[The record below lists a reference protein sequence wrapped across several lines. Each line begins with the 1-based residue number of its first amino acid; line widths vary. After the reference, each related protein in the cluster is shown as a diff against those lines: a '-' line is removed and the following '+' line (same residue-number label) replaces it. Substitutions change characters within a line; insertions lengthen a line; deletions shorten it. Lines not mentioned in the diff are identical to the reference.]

1 MNTDTINLINRP
13 YQEIVDDI
21 LTAVVGGVVN
31 EPIEFDI
38 KNDLYPLAEPA
49 RDIRIITGT
58 ITNKDTGKPESH
70 TFQKEIDF
78 VFSERDNAVIWQI
91 EGGTLPRDNTKF
103 YVDYFRKNSK
113 SPLSDINV
121 GSVTRTLG
129 EAISRE
135 IATVY
140 QQINLAYLA
149 GFIDTATGKSLDLV
163 VAILGVTRKT
173 KDFAVGLVT
182 FLRDP
187 TIEGNIT
194 IPEGTQLTT
203 SKGEALFVTSQLRTL
218 QRGQVRIDIPVQATD
233 ASKGKAG
240 EVAAGTITTLSQA
253 IAGIAKVTNFEATIL
268 GAEDE
273 SDEALRSRAKA
284 VLRGLGKA
292 TLAALAQVIF
302 EGRATL
308 AEVFD
313 PNSPIDKRSEPGK
326 VSLLVESEPERFPSL
341 QASVEGTRAA
351 GVEATLI
358 ARYVFFKPRIVITEI
373 TSNIT
378 PAGKVKLVDEI
389 IAALQAYVDTLS
401 SNQPA
406 LGKDPD
412 PKKPDLIKAIEQV
425 KDVKKF
431 KIVDVIAW
439 RTEVGGNGTEAL
451 VEQIATAIQTT
462 TTPGEEG
469 MRNAIKGV
477 LESASSLVVPNAR
490 RTPDRSL
497 VQKLD
502 GSGRASDADIEAGEF
517 QIVTPLGN
525 DKWWVVLDME
535 LADIM
540 LKEAT

>member
-1 MNTDTINLINRP
+1 MNTDTVNLINRP

-21 LTAVVGGVVN
+21 LTAIVGGVVN
-31 EPIEFDI
+31 EPIIFDI

-49 RDIRIITGT
+49 RDIRIITGE
-58 ITNKDTGKPESH
+58 ITNKDTGKPEKY

-78 VFSERDNAVIWQI
+78 VFSEPDNAVIWQT
-91 EGGTLPRDNTKF
+91 EGGTLPLDNRNF

-187 TIEGNIT
+187 AIEGNIT
-194 IPEGTQLTT
+194 IPAGTQLTT
-203 SKGEALFVTSQLRTL
+203 SKGDAIFATTQLRTL
-218 QRGQVRIDIPVQATD
+218 QRGQVRMDILVQATD
-233 ASKGKAG
+233 GSKGKAG
-240 EVAAGTITTLSQA
+240 EVAAGAITTLSQA

-292 TLAALAQVIF
+292 TLAALAHVIF

-313 PNSPIDKRSEPGK
+313 PNSTFDKRSIPGQ
-326 VSLLVESEPERFPSL
+326 VVLLVESEPERFPSL
-341 QASVEGTRAA
+341 QAAVQETRAA
-351 GVEATLI
+351 GVEATLV
-358 ARYVFFKPRIVITEI
+358 ARYVFFKPRIIAQITP
-373 TSNIT
+373 NIT
-378 PAGKVKLVDEI
+378 PTGKVKVVDEI
-389 IAALQAYVDTLS
+389 IAALQAYVDSLS
-401 SNQPA
+401 SNDSA
-406 LGKDPD
+406 KGKD
-412 PKKPDLIKAIEQV
+412 LQKAIEQV
-425 KDVKKF
+425 KDVQKF
-431 KIVDVIAW
+431 QIVDVIAW
-439 RTEVGGNGTEAL
+439 RTEIGGNGTDTL
-451 VEQIATAIQTT
+451 VEAITTAIQTT
-462 TTPGEEG
+462 PTSGEEG
-469 MRNAIKGV
+469 MRKAIKDV

-490 RTPDRSL
+490 RTPDRDL

-502 GSGRASDADIEAGEF
+502 GSGRATDTDIETGEF
-517 QIVTPLGN
+517 QVVTPPGN
-525 DKWWVVLDME
+525 KWWVVLDME
-535 LADIM
+535 LADII
-540 LKEAT
+540 LKEGA